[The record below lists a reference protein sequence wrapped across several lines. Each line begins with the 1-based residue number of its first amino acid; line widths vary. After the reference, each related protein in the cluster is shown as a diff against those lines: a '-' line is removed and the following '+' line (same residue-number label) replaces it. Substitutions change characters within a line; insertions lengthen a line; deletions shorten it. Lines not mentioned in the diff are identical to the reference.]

1 MKEEVIKKYIKDLDG
16 LLKEVNEIGD
26 YFLAWKGFPNH
37 SMVIFLFGCL
47 YKHLNFQGILIGHEK
62 AGDLDALAFLDGE
75 DVIIEFEAYSSN
87 FKKERHDA
95 SKCNLIVC
103 WEHDWMECPVS
114 IDVLELKRFWETK
127 P

>member
-1 MKEEVIKKYIKDLDG
+1 MKEEVIKKYVKDLNG

-37 SMVIFLFGCL
+37 SMVI
-47 YKHLNFQGILIGHEK
+47 
-62 AGDLDALAFLDGE
+62 
-75 DVIIEFEAYSSN
+75 
-87 FKKERHDA
+87 
-95 SKCNLIVC
+95 
-103 WEHDWMECPVS
+103 CPVS